1 MTDLTKS
8 RRAVAL
14 RIAQRL
20 EDEWP
25 NLNMEGYDV
34 DEATDIIEQLIPMS
48 AAEAEAEME
57 SMRGDD
63 DDTPAEPVVNPTL
76 RAFKDAL
83 GVDKMP
89 IIDCIKTATER
100 LSELAHSRDVYRKL
114 FESALSNVDRV
125 FQLCTENPEPILP
138 NFAILG
144 EDKFR
149 AVVRLAEDYKRLRS
163 RLASIREKL
172 EQIVC
177 VKEPDAGV
185 VLLSSESPT
194 HKEIRDGRP
203 ANVYDHEYF
212 SPLGDALIEAYQLTQ
227 EQP

>member
-1 MTDLTKS
+1 MNNLTKS

-34 DEATDIIEQLIPMS
+34 DEATDIIEQLIPLS

-57 SMRGDD
+57 AMRGDD
-63 DDTPAEPVVNPTL
+63 DDAPIEPVVNPTL

-83 GVDKMP
+83 GVGKMP

-100 LSELAHSRDVYRKL
+100 LGELTHSRDMYRKL

-125 FQLCTENPEPILP
+125 FQLCSENPEPILP
-138 NFAILG
+138 DFAILG

-185 VLLSSESPT
+185 VLLSSDSPMHET
-194 HKEIRDGRP
+194 IIDGKR
-203 ANVYDHEYF
+203 YQTYSMDHF
-212 SPLGDALIEAYQLTQ
+212 SPLGDALIEVWQLTQ